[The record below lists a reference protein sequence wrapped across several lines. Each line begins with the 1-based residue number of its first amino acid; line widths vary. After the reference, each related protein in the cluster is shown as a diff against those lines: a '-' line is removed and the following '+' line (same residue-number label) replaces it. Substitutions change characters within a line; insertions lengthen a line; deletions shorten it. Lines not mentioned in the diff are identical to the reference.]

1 MPKPP
6 VSIAVAPELCLHEN
20 AARDCGIR
28 QNGTT
33 SLQMLLLIVCITSL
47 FSPACAAEIIS
58 AGILVDGKETG
69 AGVYLRDGL
78 VITAS
83 HLVSAT
89 EHTMSARLTG
99 LIGPPLEAEVIKHGS
114 FQEGDVDLSLLRLDV
129 KKLPARIATFQ
140 EELCKGPPWPGD
152 PVIVVDA
159 AGKVAHTT
167 IVSPAVIPRQYRAK
181 YPTLIGD
188 VATTG
193 NSGSGVFDLQRKCL
207 LGIMSVKFT
216 VAGKDVAKYFIAA
229 PTIQAFLPDE
239 FK

>member
-1 MPKPP
+1 MTSGCLNLKTAERDAWHQ
-6 VSIAVAPELCLHEN
+6 SELATWLKK
-20 AARDCGIR
+20 
-28 QNGTT
+28 
-33 SLQMLLLIVCITSL
+33 LLLIVCITSL
-47 FSPACAAEIIS
+47 FSPARGAEIIS

-99 LIGPPLEAEVIKHGS
+99 LIGLPLEAKIIKHGS
-114 FQEGDVDLSLLRLDV
+114 FQEGDVDLSLLRLDI

-167 IVSPAVIPRQYRAK
+167 IVSPAVIPRQHRAK

-193 NSGSGVFDLQRKCL
+193 NSGSGVFDLQGKCL
-207 LGIMSVKFT
+207 LGIMSVKFS
-216 VAGKDVAKYFIAA
+216 VAGKDVAKYFI
-229 PTIQAFLPDE
+229 PVPKIQAFLPDE